1 MFFVISKLIG
11 FLVSPFWWIVVSIG
25 LAYFM
30 KNRVYKARLFL
41 LAFVLFLVFTNPLI
55 FRVVSGVW
63 EGDLQPAESMRNK
76 SDVCV
81 VLGGMSVFHEPTG
94 RIRFTQSADRILQ
107 AIDLYKKGIVNKIVI
122 SGGTARLIRKNRP
135 ESIHL
140 KEFLVTLGI
149 PAGNVLIDSLS
160 RNTHENSINSMELI
174 KAKGWNSS
182 VVLVTSAFH
191 MRRAAG
197 CFAKAGFTVYPYTTD
212 PLKGVSKIT
221 FSDVVI
227 PSVGVLNNWNYIIR
241 EWVGIIMYWINGYL

>member
-11 FLVSPFWWIVVSIG
+11 FLVSPFWWIIVSIG
-25 LAYFM
+25 LAYFI
-30 KNRVYKARLFL
+30 KNRVYKSRLYL
-41 LAFVLFLVFTNPLI
+41 LAFVLFLVFTNPLL

-63 EGDLQPAESMRNK
+63 EGNLQPAESMRNK

-81 VLGGMSVFHEPTG
+81 VLGGMSAYHEPTG

-140 KEFLVTLGI
+140 KNFLVTLGI
-149 PAGNVLIDSLS
+149 PAESVLIDSLS
-160 RNTHENSINSMELI
+160 RNTHENSVNSMALI
-174 KAKGWNSS
+174 KANGWNSS

-197 CFAKAGFTVYPYTTD
+197 CFIKAGFTVYPYTTD

-221 FSDVVI
+221 FSDLVI
-227 PSVGVLNNWNYIIR
+227 PSVGVLNNWNFIIR
-241 EWVGIIMYWINGYL
+241 EWVGIVMYWVSGYL